1 MFVLMAADARAGES
15 EIGVIQVLYLNSCS
29 PRGQDFTGIVTLLTT
44 QSGVAAC
51 QRESG
56 LPMIHGLTA
65 WLPANEGKV
74 RAIVIGM
81 ALYAI
86 LARSLRSD
94 PHRVHA
100 AILCETVADFRVAI
114 QAFELHAARS
124 HVVTFRAAQ
133 DSGKRL
139 MRFRQR
145 TGRDLRMRRGSTEDE
160 C

>member
-1 MFVLMAADARAGES
+1 M
-15 EIGVIQVLYLNSCS
+15 
-29 PRGQDFTGIVTLLTT
+29 TLLTT

-56 LPMIHGLTA
+56 LPMIHGFPA
-65 WLPANEGKV
+65 RLPADEGKV

-86 LARSLRSD
+86 LACSLRSD
-94 PHRVHA
+94 PHRMHT
-100 AILCETVADFRVAI
+100 AILCEAVPDFRMAI
-114 QAFELHAARS
+114 QAFEFHAARS

-139 MRFRQR
+139 MCFRQR
-145 TGRDLRMRRGSTEDE
+145 TRRDLRMRRSITEDE
-160 C
+160 R

>member
-1 MFVLMAADARAGES
+1 M
-15 EIGVIQVLYLNSCS
+15 
-29 PRGQDFTGIVTLLTT
+29 TLLTT
-44 QSGVAAC
+44 QAGVAAC

-65 WLPANEGKV
+65 RLPADEGKV

-100 AILCETVADFRVAI
+100 AILSKAVPDFRMAI
-114 QAFELHAARS
+114 QAFELHAART
-124 HVVTFRAAQ
+124 HVVAFRAAQ
-133 DSGKRL
+133 DAGKRL
-139 MRFRQR
+139 MCFRQS
-145 TGRDLRMRRGSTEDE
+145 TGRDLRMR
-160 C
+160 